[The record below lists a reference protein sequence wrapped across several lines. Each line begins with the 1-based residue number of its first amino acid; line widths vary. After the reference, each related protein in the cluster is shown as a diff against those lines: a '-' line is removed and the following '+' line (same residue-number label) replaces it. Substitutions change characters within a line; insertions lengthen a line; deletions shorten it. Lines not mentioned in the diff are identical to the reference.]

1 VILTPRLRL
10 RALSARDLTLFRT
23 LYCDAKIMRHIG
35 KPLSPALA
43 AASLRATV
51 AATRKPGGLRF
62 YVIVERQSRRGIGMC
77 SLRPAAWDKR
87 GVELGIMLLPFAC
100 GRGHAREAMAALIRF
115 AFAALPATAVWVQ
128 HSRANVDAA
137 RLNVALG
144 FRPVRRTHPH
154 GARHERQMWKL
165 KRPGQLHSSNQP
177 TKGKTMS
184 KIIGFLEQAGRD
196 AAMRH
201 ANREALLK
209 TMREQEMTPIE
220 QSALLHAQMSVL
232 DDLTGARETMYC
244 HNQSIKAPQ
253 KKKAPTKK
261 KPAKKAPA
269 KKPAKKAPA
278 KKR

>member
-43 AASLRATV
+43 DASLRATV

-154 GARHERQMWKL
+154 GARHERQMW
-165 KRPGQLHSSNQP
+165 
-177 TKGKTMS
+177 
-184 KIIGFLEQAGRD
+184 IIGFLEQAGRD